1 MRGEALSRLQIKLS
15 NHRAYS
21 GESVML
27 RPFSDRAKFHRTDL
41 TTNRRFAAGPA
52 SVHHAL
58 EYVYFTSARHLIAQA
73 ARDNMIR
80 RLAPMQNGCTA
91 RTRYRP
97 SVWRE
102 RGPSPA
108 ESGAK

>member
-1 MRGEALSRLQIKLS
+1 
-15 NHRAYS
+15 
-21 GESVML
+21 ML

-58 EYVYFTSARHLIAQA
+58 EYVYFTSALHLIAQT

-80 RLAPMQNGCTA
+80 RLAPMTAVRRARDSGLRSGGNVARRPQNLVPSGHISTFLRQSNTGQTFGC
-91 RTRYRP
+91 
-97 SVWRE
+97 
-102 RGPSPA
+102 
-108 ESGAK
+108 